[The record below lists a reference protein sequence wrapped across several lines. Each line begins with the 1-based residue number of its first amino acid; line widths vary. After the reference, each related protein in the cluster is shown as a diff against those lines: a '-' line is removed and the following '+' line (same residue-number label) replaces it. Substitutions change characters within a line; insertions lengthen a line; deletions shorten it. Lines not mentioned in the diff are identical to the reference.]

1 MEFRETLDNVR
12 YFISYDLRGNFDKNS
27 RHLTIEYVDPKK
39 KDYSDIIEYNFDT
52 NSIGLNKNIIDI
64 CDCDEEILRHSLIKG
79 LLLMSSTSFKKN
91 RATSIGF
98 GSIERFGLFKEC
110 SKVTNIGLTLGY
122 TELLSYML
130 QGKEIDEIKADLL
143 AIPIMFSKQ
152 IEMIVGAGN
161 MQEAYFKE
169 NKKQIEKLLA
179 KLDSTLD
186 VSAFLEN
193 LTNILYK
200 KMQGLSYYD
209 ETMYMQKVLNKMF
222 RMKGYTINELE
233 EFKKYMISDELFQE
247 KQEQKVKKYS

>member
-1 MEFRETLDNVR
+1 M
-12 YFISYDLRGNFDKNS
+12 
-27 RHLTIEYVDPKK
+27 
-39 KDYSDIIEYNFDT
+39 
-52 NSIGLNKNIIDI
+52 
-64 CDCDEEILRHSLIKG
+64 
-79 LLLMSSTSFKKN
+79 
-91 RATSIGF
+91 
-98 GSIERFGLFKEC
+98 FKEC

-130 QGKEIDEIKADLL
+130 QGKEIDELKADPL

-209 ETMYMQKVLNKMF
+209 EAMYMQKVLNKMF